1 MIRKYTLTA
10 AVLALMMAAA
20 TGCGNA
26 QAAENGSTV
35 SLTAEQSGGGG
46 TEDIPQQGREEEVNE
61 EDGTKQEGTENEGV
75 ENEGTENEGA
85 ENEGTKS
92 NEIESPAAGADEVR
106 NGTAGSNKTGSNE
119 VENSEL
125 IFIGGKVRSVSRD
138 SFVLSRTLWE
148 DSADGQGSFVVMPE
162 AGSPEEELV
171 TVRFAD
177 SAVFERWTI
186 QGGGADIKKEGASFS
201 EIQEGTGLEAQGFF
215 DGEEFVAE
223 KVIIEIYE

>member
-61 EDGTKQEGTENEGV
+61 EDGTKQEGTENEG
-75 ENEGTENEGA
+75 A

-106 NGTAGSNKTGSNE
+106 NGTAGSNKTGNNE
-119 VENSEL
+119 AENSEL

>member
-46 TEDIPQQGREEEVNE
+46 TEDIPQQGRESANE
-61 EDGTKQEGTENEGV
+61 EDGTAQEGAEY
-75 ENEGTENEGA
+75 EGA

-92 NEIESPAAGADEVR
+92 NEIESPAAGGGEVR
-106 NGTAGSNKTGSNE
+106 NGTAENNKTGSNE
-119 VENSEL
+119 TANNEAENSEL

-186 QGGGADIKKEGASFS
+186 QGGGADIKKEEASFS

-215 DGEEFVAE
+215 DGEEFLAE

>member
-1 MIRKYTLTA
+1 MIRKYTLAA

-20 TGCGNA
+20 TGCGNE
-26 QAAENGSTV
+26 QAAENGSTA
-35 SLTAEQSGGGG
+35 SLTAEQSDGAG
-46 TEDIPQQGREEEVNE
+46 TEDNPQQGQESANK
-61 EDGTKQEGTENEGV
+61 EDGTAL
-75 ENEGTENEGA
+75 EGA

-92 NEIESPAAGADEVR
+92 NEIESPAVGADEVR
-106 NGTAGSNKTGSNE
+106 NGTAGSNETEGNKA
-119 VENSEL
+119 ENREL
-125 IFIGGKVRSVSRD
+125 IFIGGKVRSVFQD

-162 AGSPEEELV
+162 AGSSEEELV

-186 QGGGADIKKEGASFS
+186 QGGGADIKKEEASFS
-201 EIQEGTGLEAQGFF
+201 EIQEGAGLEAQGFF
-215 DGEEFVAE
+215 DGEEFLAE

>member
-10 AVLALMMAAA
+10 TVLALMMAAA

-61 EDGTKQEGTENEGV
+61 EDGTKQEGA
-75 ENEGTENEGA
+75 ENEGA
-85 ENEGTKS
+85 ENEGVKS

-186 QGGGADIKKEGASFS
+186 QGGGADIKKEEASFS

-215 DGEEFVAE
+215 DGEEFLAE

>member
-10 AVLALMMAAA
+10 TVLALMMAAA

-61 EDGTKQEGTENEGV
+61 EDGTKQEG
-75 ENEGTENEGA
+75 A

-106 NGTAGSNKTGSNE
+106 NGTAGSNKTGNNE
-119 VENSEL
+119 AENSEL

-171 TVRFAD
+171 TVWFAD

-186 QGGGADIKKEGASFS
+186 QGGGADIKKEEASFS

-215 DGEEFVAE
+215 DGEEFLAE